1 MARKVI
7 PAVTIYI
14 CDACGQQMSSEV
26 TTPPGFVSNRA
37 GYTAQWSRVSH
48 NWEGFSSGP
57 KSASYELCN
66 NCGDTLTNTLES
78 ALQNIKESHKGQQA

>member
-26 TTPPGFVSNRA
+26 TTPPGMVSNRGA
-37 GYTAQWSRVSH
+37 YTLQWGSVAH
-48 NWEGFSSGP
+48 AWEASSVGP
-57 KSASYELCN
+57 KSASYEFCN
-66 NCGDTLTNTLES
+66 PCGARMVQAVQDTLAHIELE
-78 ALQNIKESHKGQQA
+78 QRERQ